1 MIPFKCLRKISYLRY
16 LKMQQN
22 VQIMDVCYYFEKGTL
37 MRATIVRIKDP
48 EHDLYIHGAYFVKAK
63 LLCQKSSKTYHNR

>member
-48 EHDLYIHGAYFVKAK
+48 EHDLYIH
-63 LLCQKSSKTYHNR
+63 